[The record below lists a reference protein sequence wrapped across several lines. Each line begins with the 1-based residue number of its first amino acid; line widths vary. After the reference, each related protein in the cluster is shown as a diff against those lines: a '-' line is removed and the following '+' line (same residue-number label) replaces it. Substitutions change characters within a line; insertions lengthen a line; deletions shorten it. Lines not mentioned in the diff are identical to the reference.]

1 MNGSKSV
8 NLQSQRGVSLSG
20 LIVVLGVIIAV
31 AMLGMKVFPTIMEYR
46 SAKEGI
52 IAAKRMGGTPL
63 EMRNAFNKHA
73 DINMI
78 SAVKGKDLIVTKV
91 NNQTE
96 LSFDYDQ
103 TISLFKD
110 VALLLHFEATTDPSG
125 VIPEKPEAPVN

>member
-1 MNGSKSV
+1 MNGSNLV

-20 LIVVLGVIIAV
+20 LIVVLGIIIAV
-31 AMLGMKVFPTIMEYR
+31 AMLGMKVFPTLMEYR